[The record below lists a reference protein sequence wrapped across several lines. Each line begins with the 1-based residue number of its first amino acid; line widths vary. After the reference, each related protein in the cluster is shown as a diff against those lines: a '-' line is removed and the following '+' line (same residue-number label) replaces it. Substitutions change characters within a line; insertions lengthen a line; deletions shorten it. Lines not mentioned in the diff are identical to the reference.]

1 MNLITKI
8 KSIVQGK
15 YRTLITPQEKIP
27 EWVQKRRD
35 ICSHCPFNTKNTP
48 IFKRGYR
55 WYYINFLNTFRKAC
69 YICTCSINDKTF
81 SELESCPKGFWNS
94 KM

>member
-8 KSIVQGK
+8 KSIVRGK

-35 ICSHCPFNTKNTP
+35 ICSNCPFNSKHTP
-48 IFKRGYR
+48 YHKRNFR
-55 WYYINFLNTFRKAC
+55 WYKWYILNNFKNFCT
-69 YICTCSINDKTF
+69 ICGCGINPLTF
-81 SELESCPKGFWNS
+81 SELSECEIKKWKSIL
-94 KM
+94 